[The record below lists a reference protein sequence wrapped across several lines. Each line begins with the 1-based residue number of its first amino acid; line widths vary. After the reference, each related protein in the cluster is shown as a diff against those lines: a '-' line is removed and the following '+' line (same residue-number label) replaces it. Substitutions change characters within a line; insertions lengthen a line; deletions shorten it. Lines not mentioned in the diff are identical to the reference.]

1 MKYNMVA
8 IFVDR
13 LGKQLITVLVQDIIT
28 AKELIPIFLIH
39 IVWHIGLPNL
49 ITSD

>member
-1 MKYNMVA
+1 MKYNIVV

-13 LGKQLITVLVQDIIT
+13 LGKQLITVLVRDIII
-28 AKELIPIFLIH
+28 AKELVPIFLIY
-39 IVWHIGLPNL
+39 IVWHIGLLDL